1 MSRMNYYQ
9 NEGVRFWIN
18 FLIIATLLSVLGLG
32 WVIKSLLF
40 LLLFLFLLPIGAGI
54 ALQIWLKTRLVTAPC
69 PVCGQVSTAL
79 KGQPFHCPSCG
90 EPLEISR
97 NQFVRLT
104 PPGTID
110 VEVQTI
116 D

>member
-1 MSRMNYYQ
+1 MNYYQ
-9 NEGVRFWIN
+9 IDGIRFWIN
-18 FLIIATLLSVLGLG
+18 FLIIATLVSVLGLG

-40 LLLFLFLLPIGAGI
+40 FLLLLFLLPIVAVI

-69 PVCGQVSTAL
+69 PVCGYVSTAV
-79 KGQPFHCPSCG
+79 KAQPFNCPNCG
-90 EPLEISR
+90 EPLEVAAH
-97 NQFVRLT
+97 QFVRLT

-110 VEVQTI
+110 VEVQSI

>member
-1 MSRMNYYQ
+1 MNYYQ
-9 NEGVRFWIN
+9 IDGIRFWIN

-32 WVIKSLLF
+32 WIIKSLLF
-40 LLLFLFLLPIGAGI
+40 FLLLLFLLPIVAAI

-69 PVCGQVSTAL
+69 PVCGYVSTAI
-79 KGQPFHCPSCG
+79 KAQPFNCPNCG
-90 EPLEISR
+90 EPLEISA

-110 VEVQTI
+110 VEVQSI

>member
-1 MSRMNYYQ
+1 MNYYQ
-9 NEGVRFWIN
+9 IDGARFWIN
-18 FLIIATLLSVLGLG
+18 FLIIVTLVSALGLG

-40 LLLFLFLLPIGAGI
+40 FLLLLFLLPIGCVI

-69 PVCGQVSTAL
+69 PICGQVSTAI
-79 KGQPFHCPSCG
+79 KAQPFNCPNCG
-90 EPLEISR
+90 EPLEVSGQ
-97 NQFVRLT
+97 QFVRLT

-110 VEVQTI
+110 VEVQSV